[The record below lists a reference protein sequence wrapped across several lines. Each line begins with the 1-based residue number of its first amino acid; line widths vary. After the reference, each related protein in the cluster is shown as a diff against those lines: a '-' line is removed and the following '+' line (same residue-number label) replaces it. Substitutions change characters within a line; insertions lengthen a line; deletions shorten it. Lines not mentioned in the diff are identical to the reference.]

1 MSRGLLEA
9 VPDSISTG
17 QLIIP
22 QGDETM
28 VFNDNRFLIN
38 IEPP

>member
-1 MSRGLLEA
+1 MSRDVLEA

-22 QGDETM
+22 KRDETM

>member
-9 VPDSISTG
+9 DPDSVSTG

-22 QGDETM
+22 GDETM
-28 VFNDNRFLIN
+28 VFNDNRLLIN